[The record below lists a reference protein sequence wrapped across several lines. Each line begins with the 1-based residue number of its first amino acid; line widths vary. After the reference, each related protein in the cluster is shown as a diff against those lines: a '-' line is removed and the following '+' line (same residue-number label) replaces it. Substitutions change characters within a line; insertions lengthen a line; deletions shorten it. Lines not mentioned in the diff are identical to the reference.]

1 MKIQAEVWVKIQAEV
16 WVQIQT
22 QVLVKIQ
29 PEVWVKIQAEVWV
42 QIQTEKIQTQGQ
54 REGQEQVHLSVW
66 VSMDIWV
73 RATVP
78 AWTPSRGQIG
88 IHAPV

>member
-29 PEVWVKIQAEVWV
+29 PEVWVKIQ
-42 QIQTEKIQTQGQ
+42 TQGQ

-66 VSMDIWV
+66 VSMDTWV